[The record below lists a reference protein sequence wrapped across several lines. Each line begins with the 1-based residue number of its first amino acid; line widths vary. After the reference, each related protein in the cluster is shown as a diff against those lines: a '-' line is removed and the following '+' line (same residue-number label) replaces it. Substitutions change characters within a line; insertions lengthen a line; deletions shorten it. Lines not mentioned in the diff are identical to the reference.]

1 MSFSRV
7 VVGLDGSVQ
16 SRQALLAAFDLV
28 GPAGVVLAVSVE
40 ENLPRY
46 AAVRGEVD
54 EAKLAADEFFG
65 RLGEEAEAAAKEYG
79 CKLERKLLRGH
90 AAQQIVDYAR
100 QANADLIVLGHSGH
114 SGVWGTFLGTTA
126 DKIVRHAPCS
136 VLVVRPKQERDGP

>member
-16 SRQALLAAFDLV
+16 SRQALLAAFDLADA
-28 GPAGVVLAVSVE
+28 AGAIFAVSVE
-40 ENLPRY
+40 EDLPHY
-46 AAVRGEVD
+46 AAMRGEVD
-54 EAKLAADEFFG
+54 EAKQAADEFFAK
-65 RLGEEAEAAAKEYG
+65 LGEEAESAAKDYG
-79 CKLERKLLRGH
+79 RTIERRLLRGH
-90 AAQQIVDYAR
+90 AAQQIVDFAR
-100 QANADLIVLGHSGH
+100 QANADLIILGQSGH